1 MTGPTSISLSK
12 GPKSVR
18 RQSSES
24 DPTRRRLLEAAGDLF
39 GRHGFHATSVRDI
52 CRAADVNSAAVS
64 YHFGGKA
71 ELYRAVAMAVS
82 DDIASS
88 WPKAGTR
95 VADYPSVEAALDHV
109 VQSLVAPSASAQSRV
124 SMVQIGNWEKA
135 DPTGLID
142 DIVRPRVEPVLTLI
156 RELIREC
163 APEPPGALRESVA
176 ALGVL
181 QLAATATQGE
191 RIWPWFGCDALL
203 GGSEVH
209 SIVCD
214 LLRQFIRSVAPKPTS
229 QSTDALDRRR
239 PDCAGRSDRPEN
251 DQ

>member
-1 MTGPTSISLSK
+1 M
-12 GPKSVR
+12 R

-52 CRAADVNSAAVS
+52 CREAGANSAAVS

-71 ELYRAVAMAVS
+71 ELYRAVAKAVS

-88 WPKAGTR
+88 WPKAGAR
-95 VADYPSVEAALDHV
+95 VADYPSAEAALDHV
-109 VQSLVAPSASAQSRV
+109 VQSLVAPSASAESRV

-156 RELIREC
+156 RELIREY
-163 APEPPGALRESVA
+163 AIEQPGSLKESVA

-191 RIWPWFGCDALL
+191 RIWPWFDCKTPLD
-203 GGSEVH
+203 GSEVH
-209 SIVCD
+209 LIVCD
-214 LLRQFIRSVAPKPTS
+214 LLRHFIRNVAPKMTAENRSEPTS
-229 QSTDALDRRR
+229 DDNGGRR
-239 PDCAGRSDRPEN
+239 PYCAVPSDRPEN